1 MHRTVLAV
9 LVVTGSLL
17 VASSAFS
24 RSSAT
29 TLNGTVGPGF
39 TISLKKAGKKVTSL
53 KAGTYKFKISDK
65 SNIHDFS
72 LKGPVKKRLTGISFM
87 GTKTVTVK
95 LKKGK
100 YTYYC
105 QPHASIMHGSFTV
118 K

>member
-1 MHRTVLAV
+1 MHKTVVAI
-9 LVVTGSLL
+9 LVVAVAL
-17 VASSAFS
+17 VIASSAFS
-24 RSSAT
+24 RPSVT

-39 TISLKKAGKKVTSL
+39 TISLKGATNL
-53 KAGTYKFKISDK
+53 KAGTYKFKINDK
-65 SNIHDFS
+65 SNIHNFA
-72 LKGPVKKRLTGISFM
+72 LKGPVSKQLTGIGFV

-105 QPHASIMHGSFTV
+105 APHASQMKGTFTV